1 MTEDHED
8 LSPESPDQGGLD
20 HVTRGASFKSLS
32 SYASFRSCRTYRS
45 MGGMSR
51 ISYKSCISRNTK
63 GEAGGVDNPVFY
75 DSKDDEFETGSYY
88 SVCDNERPPAIME
101 QTKSEESSE
110 GSQLK
115 KEDMPPKQVYLGYVF
130 SILAGITFTASNV
143 LIKLVPSL
151 DPWSILLF
159 RATLQLVI
167 MIPVLIYSKSNPLGP
182 RGNRIGIY
190 MQGIVG
196 GVLLLG
202 IFLAVKRV
210 PLGDCAAIFFSAPA
224 FTLILSCLVLREHLR
239 LYRSLITLFLLSGV
253 VLLSRPSFIFQ
264 PSQQQEVEIVSDD
277 VTNLTSSSHADLIG
291 YHRHLVRFNVL
302 GWPVS
307 FNKTHDHNNM
317 LLGALPPPDSEEYDV
332 IGVIAAVSV
341 PILSA
346 YLVILTRQCREAHYS
361 VLVFWF
367 GLGAL
372 CVSLV
377 GVFTLGNPQLFQSAQ
392 DWVLACLIAVL
403 GIAGNILMTQALKW
417 VAPGKVMVLRSFEI
431 VAAYILQI
439 CVFNTTPVWLDLGG
453 TVLVMMAVLLMGT
466 EDIIMRRFPF
476 RFL

>member
-1 MTEDHED
+1 
-8 LSPESPDQGGLD
+8 
-20 HVTRGASFKSLS
+20 
-32 SYASFRSCRTYRS
+32 
-45 MGGMSR
+45 MGGVSR

-63 GEAGGVDNPVFY
+63 GEGVDNPVFY

-88 SVCDNERPPAIME
+88 SVCDNERPPVILE
-101 QTKSEESSE
+101 QSKTEESLRSGVVCE
-110 GSQLK
+110 QLK
-115 KEDMPPKQVYLGYVF
+115 KEEGPDKQVYLGYVF

-159 RATLQLVI
+159 RATLQLVL
-167 MIPVLIYSKSNPLGP
+167 MVPVLVYSRSNPMGP

-224 FTLILSCLVLREHLR
+224 FTLILSCFVLREHFGLLR
-239 LYRSLITLFLLSGV
+239 MGIAVCMLTGV
-253 VLLSRPSFIFQ
+253 VLLSRPSFIFNPQ
-264 PSQQQEVEIVSDD
+264 EQVPLVPEEVTSLNAAPPTSQ
-277 VTNLTSSSHADLIG
+277 DLLG

-307 FNKTHDHNNM
+307 FNKTNQIS
-317 LLGALPPPDSEEYDV
+317 LLGSALNEDSHEYDV
-332 IGVIAAVSV
+332 IGIIAAISV

-346 YLVILTRQCREAHYS
+346 YLVILTRQCRDAHYS

-372 CVSLV
+372 CISLI
-377 GVFTLGNPQLFQSAQ
+377 GVFTLGDPQIFQSSQ
-392 DWVLACLIAVL
+392 DWILASLIALL

-417 VAPGKVMVLRSFEI
+417 VKPGKVMVLRSFEI

-439 CVFNTTPVWLDLGG
+439 CVFKTTPVWLDLGG
-453 TVLVMMAVLLMGT
+453 TVLVLVAVLLMGT
-466 EDIIMRRFPF
+466 EDIIMTKLKWRFM
-476 RFL
+476 